1 APSLRLWRVGKSL
14 KERFRAFAGD
24 EVAIKAVPVIEP
36 HRLPHRPGLTS
47 LQVDVLKIAL
57 HPERPYQCLPEGGLQ
72 EILRLHMHREI
83 SNPLFGIPALDSFV
97 NGFLD
102 RHRRS
107 PSPSPR
113 LILRPAVER

>member
-1 APSLRLWRVGKSL
+1 MGKKGFGRV
-14 KERFRAFAGD
+14 ACD
-24 EVAIKAVPVIEP
+24 EVARKGVPVIEP
-36 HRLPHRPGLTS
+36 YRLSHFAGCMATQL
-47 LQVDVLKIAL
+47 DVLKITL
-57 HPERPYQCLPEGGLQ
+57 SPERPYQCLPEGGLQ
-72 EILRLHMHREI
+72 EILRLHMYREI
-83 SNPLFGIPALDSFV
+83 LNPLFGIPALNSFV